1 MVKNPSNALK
11 RDAMFII
18 FIKKNVLPHL
28 TITTLHNEQNV
39 LKTSLIIFLNLVFN
53 FRKYLRVEI
62 GIYIKDV
69 FLEILESV
77 NSRYVF
83 KYYVL

>member
-28 TITTLHNEQNV
+28 TITTLHNE
-39 LKTSLIIFLNLVFN
+39 
-53 FRKYLRVEI
+53 
-62 GIYIKDV
+62 
-69 FLEILESV
+69 
-77 NSRYVF
+77 
-83 KYYVL
+83 